1 MIRLLLVDDHDMVR
15 TGLKAALEFEDDIE
29 IVAEAASGEEA
40 VARVKA
46 QAVDVI
52 LMDLMMPGIGGI
64 QGCREVL
71 DASPTTRVLMLTSCS
86 DDEAVVSSLMAGA
99 RGYLLKNVGRND
111 LARAI
116 RLVADGKKLLDPQ
129 VTEKVTEH
137 LIHLMSTSTPNA
149 RKEED
154 AGPLSEREIEVMRLV
169 AQGYTNKQIAEALT
183 IAEKTARNHISR
195 ILDKLDL
202 TRRSQAAAWAI
213 QHGLMEK

>member
-1 MIRLLLVDDHDMVR
+1 MIRLMLVDDHDMVR
-15 TGLKAALEFEDDIE
+15 TGLKAALEFEEDID
-29 IVAEAASGEEA
+29 IVAEAGSGEEA
-40 VARVKA
+40 AARVKA
-46 QAVDVI
+46 QPVDVI

-71 DASPTTRVLMLTSCS
+71 DASPDTKVLMLTSCS

-99 RGYLLKNVGRND
+99 RGYLLKNVGRAD

-116 RLVADGKKLLDPQ
+116 RLVAEGKKLLDPQ

-137 LIHLMSTSTPNA
+137 LIKLVSSQTPTSTPSP
-149 RKEED
+149 D
-154 AGPLSEREIEVMRLV
+154 AGPLSEREVEVLRLV
-169 AQGYTNKQIAEALT
+169 AQGYTNKAIAVALV

-202 TRRSQAAAWAI
+202 ARRSQAAAWAI
-213 QHGLMEK
+213 QHGLLE

>member
-1 MIRLLLVDDHDMVR
+1 MIRLMLVDDHDMVR
-15 TGLKAALEFEDDIE
+15 TGLKAALEFEEDID
-29 IVAEAASGEEA
+29 IVAEAGSGEEA
-40 VARVKA
+40 AARVKA
-46 QAVDVI
+46 QPVDVV

-71 DASPTTRVLMLTSCS
+71 DASPDTRVLMLTSCS

-99 RGYLLKNVGRND
+99 RGYLLKNVGRAD

-116 RLVADGKKLLDPQ
+116 RLVAEGKKLLDPQ

-137 LIHLMSTSTPNA
+137 LIKLVSSQTPTSTPSP
-149 RKEED
+149 D
-154 AGPLSEREIEVMRLV
+154 AGPLSEREVEVLRLV
-169 AQGYTNKQIAEALT
+169 AQGYTNKAIAVALV

-202 TRRSQAAAWAI
+202 ARRSQAAAWAI
-213 QHGLMEK
+213 QHGLLE

>member
-1 MIRLLLVDDHDMVR
+1 MIRLMLVDDHDMVR
-15 TGLKAALEFEDDIE
+15 TGLKAALEFEEDID
-29 IVAEAASGEEA
+29 IVAEAGSGEEA
-40 VARVKA
+40 AARVKA
-46 QAVDVI
+46 QPVDVI

-71 DASPTTRVLMLTSCS
+71 DASPDTRVLMLTSCS

-99 RGYLLKNVGRND
+99 RGYLLKNVGRAD

-137 LIHLMSTSTPNA
+137 LIKLVSSQTPTSAPSP
-149 RKEED
+149 D
-154 AGPLSEREIEVMRLV
+154 AGPLSEREVEVLRLV
-169 AQGYTNKQIAEALT
+169 AQGYTNKQIAEALV

-202 TRRSQAAAWAI
+202 ARRSQAAAWAI
-213 QHGLMEK
+213 QHGLLE

>member
-1 MIRLLLVDDHDMVR
+1 MIRLMLVDDHDMVR
-15 TGLKAALEFEDDIE
+15 TGLKAALEFEEDIE

-71 DASPTTRVLMLTSCS
+71 DANPGTKVLMLTSCS

-99 RGYLLKNVGRND
+99 RGYLLKNVGRSD

-116 RLVADGKKLLDPQ
+116 RLVAGGQKLLDPQ

-137 LIHLMSTSTPNA
+137 LIKLMSTVTPTA
-149 RKEED
+149 KKEED